1 MAGRVDT
8 GGITTALA
16 LLGAGG
22 AAVPGDE
29 PEQADMFEAEA
40 ALPLPEAP
48 KPATGKAGRPAGARN
63 RSTDEWLR
71 YLSGRYRSPLV
82 GLAEMWSRTP
92 RQLAEALELYKWH
105 EGKPVLDVLGQHVLD
120 TGAAAEMQQRAMMAA
135 LPYWHKKQPMAIEVD
150 QRQPNLVVIGSL
162 EVADIGPSDDLV
174 VTIPQSVENQGVIDA
189 HPMQSDAP
197 QSDEDRKP

>member
-1 MAGRVDT
+1 M
-8 GGITTALA
+8 LA
-16 LLGAGG
+16 
-22 AAVPGDE
+22 
-29 PEQADMFEAEA
+29 
-40 ALPLPEAP
+40 
-48 KPATGKAGRPAGARN
+48 AGRPAGARN

-92 RQLAEALELYKWH
+92 RQLAEALDLYKWH

-162 EVADIGPSDDLV
+162 EVTDIGASDDLTV
-174 VTIPQSVENQGVIDA
+174 AIPQSLENQRVIDA
-189 HPMQSDAP
+189 DPMQSDAR
-197 QSDEDRKP
+197 QSDVDEKI